1 MRVCLCA
8 CGKVQEKN
16 FLFLV
21 LKKERPDQTERDNL
35 NRFEMRKKQKGKKND
50 RIKHDRKERI
60 ETEEINTPT
69 HIDREILY

>member
-1 MRVCLCA
+1 
-8 CGKVQEKN
+8 
-16 FLFLV
+16 
-21 LKKERPDQTERDNL
+21 
-35 NRFEMRKKQKGKKND
+35 MRKKQKGKKND